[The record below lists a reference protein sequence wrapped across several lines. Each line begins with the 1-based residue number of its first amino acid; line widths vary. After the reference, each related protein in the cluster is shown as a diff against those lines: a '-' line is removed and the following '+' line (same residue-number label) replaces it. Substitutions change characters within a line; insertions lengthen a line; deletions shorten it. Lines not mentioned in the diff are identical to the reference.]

1 MFVILK
7 GVTFPRQQQFHIFVM
22 KCAFW
27 LQALIMIAV
36 NTLII
41 IVLLS
46 FLFDLHPFHVFISLE
61 YSYLYSN
68 LLLLLPNL
76 SFPCHS
82 FISFLFLV
90 FLLFLCLSF
99 LIVTFPFFSLSFF
112 LFFVFSFLSLLF
124 FSLFFFHFFI
134 FPFLSYFFLLFLS
147 FLCLSFLIV
156 TFPFRVI
163 LSFHW
168 FLLY

>member
-22 KCAFW
+22 KCPFW

-46 FLFDLHPFHVFISLE
+46 FPFDLHPFHVFISLK
-61 YSYLYSN
+61 YSNLYSN
-68 LLLLLPNL
+68 LLLLPYRTFLFLVITWFLYLSFLFFSLFFFYFFVFPFLSSLIL

-82 FISFLFLV
+82 F
-90 FLLFLCLSF
+90 
-99 LIVTFPFFSLSFF
+99 
-112 LFFVFSFLSLLF
+112 LSLI
-124 FSLFFFHFFI
+124 S
-134 FPFLSYFFLLFLS
+134 PLLGLK
-147 FLCLSFLIV
+147 
-156 TFPFRVI
+156 RK
-163 LSFHW
+163 
-168 FLLY
+168 